1 MIRLISEFRR
11 RNVFRVAAL
20 YAVVAW
26 LIAQVADVVIGLGNL
41 PTSIG
46 RVVLIILA
54 LGFPVVIAL
63 SWAFEWTP
71 EGIRRESGVP
81 DGQAGPRPG
90 MRRMDALIIA
100 LLSVAVV
107 YFAATHEWNPASEA
121 TGVSIAVL
129 PFENRSA
136 IPDDLY
142 FTDGIHEDI
151 LTQLAKISS
160 LIVISRTSVMPYRGS
175 DKALP
180 KIAAELGVTNILEGG
195 VQRAGNRVRINLQL
209 IEAESDRH
217 LWAETW
223 DRELTAEN
231 VFTIQSEIATSIAG
245 ILHTKLLPQERES
258 IASMPTL
265 VTEAYDAY
273 LLGRRQLAS
282 RNKAD
287 LEAAQRFLQRAVE
300 LDPGFA
306 LAWAGLADSLM
317 LLSFYGDQQDQ
328 GMLEEAARAAA
339 RQALDLAPQ
348 LGEANASYG
357 VVLKSQGSPPE
368 EYAPYLLRGVEL
380 APGSAEARRWLS
392 NYLAEVNRH
401 AEALEH
407 LEKAVRLDPLS
418 PIVRVT
424 LGEAYAR
431 MGRHEDAVKQWLKAL
446 EIDPVFTPARMSLA
460 EFASNDIVLKYTT
473 SAYGVKPSDAWV
485 LLQFVLSYLELGDD
499 IRAADWLA
507 ELDRV
512 AADSGQAKIGHLNLA
527 LYRGE
532 EEEAVRWAQ
541 ALLPQEGGVTVP
553 SRTLMLYDLRHGNL
567 QAALERYRSKYPQ
580 LLENDPDIADQV
592 WAATEIAM
600 LLMAMG
606 DTARADRLLQKTLE
620 FIHTSAGEDQLGYT
634 VTQARVSALQGRH
647 EEALAGLRTAL
658 DNGWKFQWWF
668 LLPRDPVFDA
678 LRPDPRFQALI
689 DGMSAEMARQLKLVR
704 EKEASGEIASPPQR
718 APDSQAP

>member
-1 MIRLISEFRR
+1 MNRLISEFRR

-107 YFAATHEWNPASEA
+107 YFAATHEWNPAPEA

-282 RNKAD
+282 RSKED

-317 LLSFYGDQQDQ
+317 LLSVYGDQQDQ
-328 GMLEEAARAAA
+328 GMLEKAARAA
-339 RQALDLAPQ
+339 RQALELAPQ
-348 LGEANASYG
+348 LGEANTSYG
-357 VVLKSQGSPPE
+357 VVLKNQGSPQE

-424 LGEAYAR
+424 LGGAYAR
-431 MGRHEDAVKQWLKAL
+431 MGRHEEAVKQFVKAL
-446 EIDPVFTPARMSLA
+446 EIDPVFLPARMSLT
-460 EFASNDIVLKYTT
+460 EFASNDITLTSMS
-473 SAYGVKPSDAWV
+473 SAYRVKPGEAFV
-485 LLQFVLSYLELGDD
+485 LMQFVLSYLELGDV
-499 IRAADWLA
+499 IRAAEWLA

-512 AADSGQAKIGHLNLA
+512 AADSLQAKIGRLNLA

-541 ALLPQEGGVTVP
+541 ALLLPEGGVTVP

-580 LLENDPDIADQV
+580 LLEIDPVIADQV
-592 WAATEIAM
+592 SAATEIAF

-620 FIHTSAGEDQLGYT
+620 FIHTSGGDDQLEYA
-634 VTQARVSALQGRH
+634 VSKARVNALQGRH

-704 EKEASGEIASPPQR
+704 EKEASGEIALPPQR